1 MRDPE
6 VRIVEAVVVL
16 SASKDDSLARPTTL
30 AGGTESLQE
39 TIGIKGMSWTATARA
54 GPHETCHLET
64 HAETVQV
71 EIVVPL
77 TRGQGQTCGIVHG
90 HHDPCASRL
99 R

>member
-16 SASKDDSLARPTTL
+16 SASKGDSLARPTTH
-30 AGGTESLQE
+30 AGGTG
-39 TIGIKGMSWTATARA
+39 TKGKRWRATAQA
-54 GPHETCHLET
+54 DPQETCHLEI
-64 HAETVQV
+64 HGETVQV
-71 EIVVPL
+71 ETVVRL

-90 HHDPCASRL
+90 HLDLCASRL